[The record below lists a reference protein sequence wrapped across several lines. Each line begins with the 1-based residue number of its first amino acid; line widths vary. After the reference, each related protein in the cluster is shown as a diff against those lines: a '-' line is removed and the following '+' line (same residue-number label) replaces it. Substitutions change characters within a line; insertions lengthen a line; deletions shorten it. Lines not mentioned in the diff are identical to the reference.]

1 MASRLPPPPPPPP
14 DLAPMPSSFDGNDDF
29 YNERPLQKM
38 LRKLKE
44 EPLIPLGAGLT
55 VAAFINSW
63 RAVRRGDSHQANRMF
78 RARVAAQAFTIIA
91 MVAGSMYYSR
101 DREKTKE
108 LRRLKDLR
116 DAEEKRLRWIRELEA
131 RDEEEKAFRARMDR
145 RRAQGA
151 AADDAPSEGGILG
164 KMGLWKN
171 GEQTSSTGQDE
182 HVEAAAA
189 VADKPVENDGEREQK
204 PSRRHNPKSSL
215 DAISGVI
222 LSQKKDGKHSSKD
235 DKSEK

>member
-1 MASRLPPPPPPPP
+1 MASRLPPPPPPEP
-14 DLAPMPSSFDGNDDF
+14 APMPSSFDGNDDF
-29 YNERPLQKM
+29 YNERSMQKV

-55 VAAFINSW
+55 VAALVNSW

-108 LRRLKDLR
+108 LRRLKELR

-131 RDEEEKAFRARMDR
+131 RDEEEKAFRARVQSR
-145 RRAQGA
+145 QAQGA
-151 AADDAPSEGGILG
+151 AADDTPSEGGILG

-171 GEQTSSTGQDE
+171 GEQKSGSGHGE
-182 HVEAAAA
+182 SVAAAA
-189 VADKPVENDGEREQK
+189 TVTDTPVQDDIQQK
-204 PSRRHNPKSSL
+204 PSKRHNPKSSL

-222 LSQKKDGKHSSKD
+222 LSQKKGGSKD